1 MNATRLSIP
10 YCAVVAIV
18 LSLSAPTARAA
29 SQTYQLDPDHTR
41 VTFGWTHLDFSHQNG
56 RFNGVTGT
64 LTFDPANPAAGKVT
78 VTIPIAEMDTGVV
91 ALDKHLQSPEF
102 FDAAQFPTAQFT
114 STAVKATNSKHLQ
127 VIGNLTIHGV
137 TKPVTLAVTINKTGT
152 YPAMMGG
159 LTVAGFDATTTI
171 KRSDFGIAAYV
182 PMVSDE
188 ITIGISSEAAVEKK

>member
-1 MNATRLSIP
+1 MNASRLSIP
-10 YCAVVAIV
+10 FCTVIAIA
-18 LSLSAPTARAA
+18 LSLSAPAARAA

-102 FDAAQFPTAQFT
+102 FDAAKFPTAQFT
-114 STAVKATNSKHLQ
+114 STAVKAINSKHLQ
-127 VIGNLTIHGV
+127 VSGNLTIHGV
-137 TKPVTLAVTINKTGT
+137 TKPVTLAATINKTGT

-159 LTVAGFDATTTI
+159 LTVAGFDASTTI

-188 ITIGISSEAAVEKK
+188 ITIGISTEAAVAKK